1 MTPPATESTSPVTES
16 TSPAVESASPATE
29 STSPAV
35 KTTSPVTETTSSSVV
50 EATSPAVE
58 PSTKTEADTANP
70 NEDAPQTPN
79 EDEPQVTNTD
89 PPQTKDED
97 EDATPQDTDDHAPG
111 TPTPSETPLDD
122 ADPDKV
128 TVEPV
133 SPVAD
138 ASQVTGVPSVS
149 AKSSRA
155 GLRGLLRGFIQ
166 HPVIVSRV
174 VVTKVKSDPVR
185 VAQAAAE
192 TLPPRVR
199 PVVGRFA
206 WPVARRA
213 KVVVRKLGMRMV
225 KGPWAEAKEHFDS
238 GRMTEA
244 VAVLQA
250 HTRYPFIKRRAAY
263 YAGELAAIQPNPI
276 PPKAKVIV
284 GERFPG
290 RVLHCV
296 TNALPY
302 TQAGYTVRT
311 HRIVTSQK
319 AAGLDP
325 HVVTSWGWP
334 MMQGHADAT
343 PYEEIDGIPYHRLI
357 PSGEVPF
364 ESHGR
369 MIRGAGEVT
378 ELVRTLRPQ
387 VLHAAT
393 DHRNGSVALAV
404 RERTGTPM
412 VYEVRGFLEETWA
425 SRDPKRVGSQRHLLQ
440 RDREAFIMRSA
451 DAVVTLAETMATEIA
466 ERGVPREK
474 IYLAPNAVDDSL
486 LAAEYDGA
494 AFRSAYGIE
503 PGEIVMGSV
512 SSIVAYEGFAT
523 MIRAAALLRDEGAPV
538 KVLLVGDGAERP
550 ALLEQVEE
558 LGLGDIAIL
567 PGRVGPDEAL
577 QAQAAIDIFVCPRE
591 DLRVCRLVTP
601 LKPVEAMAL
610 GKPVVLSDLPA
621 LSELVGSEGAGM
633 LVPPGDPEALAKAI
647 AGLRDDPAR
656 RAEMGEA
663 GRAEVAAKRTWSRI
677 AATYRDIYQSIAG

>member
-1 MTPPATESTSPVTES
+1 MDTPTEPPPPPSAETPSPVDAAPVSDVDATRKPDADGTTEPDKKPAETADTPPLPDTP
-16 TSPAVESASPATE
+16 SASDTLSVPDKPSAPDT
-29 STSPAV
+29 P
-35 KTTSPVTETTSSSVV
+35 PVPDTPSVSDMPTV
-50 EATSPAVE
+50 MAR
-58 PSTKTEADTANP
+58 PS
-70 NEDAPQTPN
+70 
-79 EDEPQVTNTD
+79 
-89 PPQTKDED
+89 DED
-97 EDATPQDTDDHAPG
+97 EEKVPASLPASPDS
-111 TPTPSETPLDD
+111 PTPAASLDS
-122 ADPDKV
+122 
-128 TVEPV
+128 PV
-133 SPVAD
+133 SPV
-138 ASQVTGVPSVS
+138 S
-149 AKSSRA
+149 AKSAKA
-155 GLRGLLRGFIQ
+155 GLRGLIKGFVQ

-174 VVTKVKSDPVR
+174 VATKVKSDPVR

-192 TLPPRVR
+192 TLPPSVR

-213 KVVVRKLGMRMV
+213 KIVVRKLGMRLV
-225 KGPWAEAKEHFDS
+225 KGPWSEAKEHFDS
-238 GRMTEA
+238 GRMSEA
-244 VAVLQA
+244 AAVLQG
-250 HTRYPFIKRRAAY
+250 HTRYPFIKRRHAY
-263 YAGELAAIQPNPI
+263 YVGELAAIQPNPI

-364 ESHGR
+364 ESQGR

-425 SRDPKRVGSQRHLLQ
+425 SRDPKRIGSQRHVLQ

-451 DAVVTLAETMATEIA
+451 DAVVTLAETMATEIV
-466 ERGVPREK
+466 ERGVPRER

-486 LAAEYDGA
+486 LSAEYDGA
-494 AFRSAYGIE
+494 GFRAAYGIE

-523 MIRAAALLRDEGAPV
+523 MINAAALLRDEGAPV
-538 KVLLVGDGAERP
+538 KVLLVGDGVERV

-621 LSELVGSEGAGM
+621 LSELVGSEGAGL

-647 AGLRDDPAR
+647 AGLRDDPER
-656 RAEMGEA
+656 RAGMGEA

-677 AATYRDIYQSIAG
+677 AETYRDIYRSIAG